1 MSAPMA
7 RTNSEGTEMKPLLL
21 IAALLIAVLPA
32 PAAAKL
38 RVFACEAEWNALLN
52 ELAGDRIDV
61 TVATSA
67 LQDVHVIEARPSLIA
82 RVRRAD
88 LLVCTGADLEIGWLP
103 ALVRQA
109 GNPKV
114 NGGKGVFRSE
124 ERRVGKEGVSTCRS
138 RWSAYQ

>member
-67 LQDVHVIEARPSLIA
+67 RPAVHVFGARPRLLP
-82 RVRRAD
+82 RVRPARLPVLTLAD
-88 LLVCTGADLEIGWLP
+88 SHIA
-103 ALVRQA
+103 Q
-109 GNPKV
+109 
-114 NGGKGVFRSE
+114 
-124 ERRVGKEGVSTCRS
+124 
-138 RWSAYQ
+138 